1 MLTIIEQLSI
11 PKARCVV
18 VLDNLGHHLDFHH
31 PYKPPSGRL
40 RTAQVQADIGKIKG
54 AEVRS
59 RLNGA

>member
-1 MLTIIEQLSI
+1 LSI

-31 PYKPPSGRL
+31 PYTSPSGRL